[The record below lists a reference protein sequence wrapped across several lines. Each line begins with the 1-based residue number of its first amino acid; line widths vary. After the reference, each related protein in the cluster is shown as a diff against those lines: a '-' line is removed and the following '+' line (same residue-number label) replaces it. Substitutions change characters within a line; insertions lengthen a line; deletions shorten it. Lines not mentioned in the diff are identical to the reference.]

1 MKIRITML
9 LKALKYSNPTWCSAE
24 VQFLGRVQLLTK
36 LKSMETITKAEVAR
50 LLTQNHSAFL
60 GAGLKKND
68 MSLEDYFATAKK
80 LKLTDN
86 RTAKCK
92 GMRLVFSNNS
102 VLNLNDYRNTEY
114 DVAKFFKDGNYI
126 ILYSASK
133 ENKNRNFSYEHLI
146 IYYIYD
152 KE

>member
-1 MKIRITML
+1 
-9 LKALKYSNPTWCSAE
+9 
-24 VQFLGRVQLLTK
+24 
-36 LKSMETITKAEVAR
+36 METITKAEVAR
-50 LLTQNHSAFL
+50 LLTNNHSAFL
-60 GAGLKKND
+60 GAGLMKKGK
-68 MSLEDYFATAKK
+68 SVEDYFENAKRVP
-80 LKLTDN
+80 LTDN
-86 RTAKCK
+86 RTAKGR

-114 DVAKFFKDGNYI
+114 DVAKFFKNGNYI

-133 ENKNRNFSYEHLI
+133 ENGNRNFSYEHLI